1 MGHDTRIHGDD
12 VLRVVPANE
21 YRRVRWKNGRGWT
34 REAVQGRLVQG
45 AGGPALVE
53 GSEPDA
59 GPQLGDGNAGHNGP
73 DEAWDWRLSIAEIDE
88 DAAYSCF
95 PGIDREQMLLS
106 GNGLRLRTGEHVVSL
121 LPPHD
126 RHVFPGEAAV
136 FAELV
141 DGRVQAINLMWRRG
155 RVAVGSWFRPLVGP
169 MLVFADPAETWVVHL
184 VSGHAQLDRSNA
196 RPRLEAGDT
205 MVLQGLGHRRRCLIE
220 GAGSVLLARIAAVAA
235 DGEAA
240 AGPSATPQ

>member
-1 MGHDTRIHGDD
+1 M
-12 VLRVVPANE
+12 LRVVPANE

-45 AGGPALVE
+45 PGGPAFPE
-53 GSEPDA
+53 GSDQDA
-59 GPQLGDGNAGHNGP
+59 GPQLGDGNA
-73 DEAWDWRLSIAEIDE
+73 DRSASDDAWDWRLSIAEIDE
-88 DAAYSCF
+88 DTAYSCF

-106 GNGLRLRTGEHVVSL
+106 GNGLRLRIGGHAVSL

-155 RVAVGSWFRPLVGP
+155 RVALQSWFRPLVGP

-184 VSGHAQLDRSNA
+184 VSGHADLDRANA
-196 RPRLEAGDT
+196 TPRLEAGDT

-220 GAGSVLLARIAAVAA
+220 GAGSVLLARIAPVSV